1 MTPRLPALLSWAGL
15 ALCVA
20 CGAPQPI
27 IEPEPLPAE
36 PIPEPVAYEHQFA
49 PPPQT
54 LFSSGGAG
62 AGPGGL
68 KGSWYTVK
76 RGDYISAIAQRNGVP
91 MEDIVEINGLTNPE
105 KLEVGQ
111 KLFLPNVDRPKVAA
125 RTTARQTTARQ
136 PAATV
141 QTRARRAP
149 YIWPVRSGELVSYF
163 GKRGSTMHKGIDI
176 KAPLKTKIYA
186 IADGKVIYSNNTQ
199 PGYGNLII
207 IRHDDEVVSV
217 YAHNRVNRV
226 DEGDRV
232 RQGQEIAEVG
242 QTGRTRTP
250 HLHFEFRVKGKAQN
264 PLVRLPATNNLN
276 R

>member
-1 MTPRLPALLSWAGL
+1 MTRALPCLLL
-15 ALCVA
+15 FLVA
-20 CGAPQPI
+20 CGAPQPVAETAV
-27 IEPEPLPAE
+27 EPAYE
-36 PIPEPVAYEHQFA
+36 YEHQFA
-49 PPPQT
+49 PPPNR
-54 LFSSGGAG
+54 LFRPTGSTA
-62 AGPGGL
+62 APTAL

-76 RGDYISAIAQRNGVP
+76 KGDFISAIAQRNGVP
-91 MEDIVEINGLTNPE
+91 VEDIVEINGLTHPE

-111 KLFLPNVDRPKVAA
+111 TLFLVNVDRP
-125 RTTARQTTARQ
+125 RTASVSRAGGTTSQ
-136 PAATV
+136 QGTQATV
-141 QTRARRAP
+141 TTRRRRAP
-149 YIWPVRSGELVSYF
+149 YIWPVRTGELVSYF
-163 GKRGSTMHKGIDI
+163 GKRGNTMHKGIDI

-186 IADGKVIYSNNTQ
+186 IADGTVIYSNNTQ

-207 IRHDDEVVSV
+207 IRHASEVVSV

-242 QTGRTRTP
+242 QSGRTKTP

-264 PLVRLPATNNLN
+264 PLVRLPATNKLN